1 MNTYMIS
8 YDIHNGKTDRK
19 KVEESIMSMGSWCKY
34 LTTTFLVGTE
44 MSLQEVE
51 STAIQHLEGN
61 DEMIICK
68 VEKPICG
75 YLSKS
80 EWKWIESNL

>member
-8 YDIHNGKTDRK
+8 YDIHNEKTDRK

-51 STAIQHLEGN
+51 STAVQYLSGN
-61 DEMIICK
+61 DEMIVCK

-75 YLSKS
+75 YLPQN
-80 EWKWIESNL
+80 KWNWIHENL